1 MKYILILAFV
11 ILSLHAQIDKK
22 EMYAKVKSQSADLYA
37 KPYQCAKKKVAY
49 FSKGDMIEIS
59 YCDRYK
65 WCKTKNGFVK
75 KNLLRLPEPLA
86 KQDKKMP
93 EKIEVITPPLVA
105 EVETNAT
112 TEVIDE
118 LVDVTIVENI
128 GAYEEYFSG
137 DSVKVIFKEKK

>member
-1 MKYILILAFV
+1 MKYILIFALTVF
-11 ILSLHAQIDKK
+11 SLQAQIDEK

-37 KPYQCAKKKVAY
+37 RPYQCAKKKVAY

-59 YCDRYK
+59 YCDKYK

-75 KNLLRLPEPLA
+75 KNLLRLPEPLV

-93 EKIEVITPPLVA
+93 EKIEVITPPVVA
-105 EVETNAT
+105 EVETNST
-112 TEVIDE
+112 TEVITE

-128 GAYEEYFSG
+128 GAYEEYFSD
-137 DSVKVIFKEKK
+137 DSAKVVFEEKK

>member
-11 ILSLHAQIDKK
+11 ILSLHAQIDEK